1 MCSRNIKSAKNRFY
15 YECKLQSVVSV
26 SVLGRNGM
34 GRDLHLFITSKHNAS
49 RWLQM
54 TKQNGNF
61 FVRYLGNAQV
71 RTVQIAIND
80 DNGSPQMRLMMVQH
94 LLPVIHWYISIIN
107 VTHTPSEQSH
117 VLSLAMRGSVGGGR
131 HQRHITIFIYIREY
145 VRWRYL
151 AGCARNT
158 RVCIFIIS
166 FYLEHRWGIN
176 KWANTT
182 RMIFYS
188 SSELIW

>member
-1 MCSRNIKSAKNRFY
+1 MYSRNIKSAKNRFY

-34 GRDLHLFITSKHNAS
+34 GRDLHLFITSQHNAS

-54 TKQNGNF
+54 TEQKGNF

-71 RTVQIAIND
+71 RSAIND
-80 DNGSPQMRLMMVQH
+80 DNGSPQMRLIIIQH
-94 LLPVIHWYISIIN
+94 LLQVIHWYISIIN
-107 VTHTPSEQSH
+107 VTHTPSKLSH
-117 VLSLAMRGSVGGGR
+117 DLSLAKRGSVGGGR
-131 HQRHITIFIYIREY
+131 HQRHITIFMYIREY
-145 VRWRYL
+145 LRWRYL
-151 AGCARNT
+151 AGCAKNT

-166 FYLEHRWGIN
+166 FYLEHRLGIN

-188 SSELIW
+188 SSELI